1 MTEHKKKTGSDL
13 FIVDNSDSDW
23 KVKEYLYEWADI
35 SNKFD
40 IATGYFEIGAL
51 LALDGQWQKLDKLR
65 ILMGDEVTKRTRQAL
80 IEGITSK
87 VKDKLDTS
95 IELEKEKNDFLKGVP
110 AIVEALRSGKIECR
124 IYAKKK
130 FHAKAYI
137 THSKLAVVGSSA
149 LVGSSNFTHPGLT
162 NNVEL
167 NIHENQRVKLLQ
179 DWYEK
184 HWEEAEDVTPDVLK
198 IIERHTRDYLP
209 FEIYARALKEY
220 FRRYEIETTEWE
232 KHHSRLYRQLDV
244 YQQEGYKALMK
255 IAEKYRGALLCDGV
269 GLGKTFVGMMLIERL
284 VERDRKRVA
293 LFVPKAANEA
303 VWKPALKK
311 YLKNLFG
318 RFSNLEIFNHTD
330 LTRKGKWQEDLDSV
344 KERADVIVIDEAHN
358 FRNPGLRGTDT
369 RAESRYYRL
378 SEIIGDKKVFLLTAT
393 PINNSL
399 VDLQRLIELFTH
411 KENAYFKNIGVHSL
425 PAHFRNL
432 EKELDETL
440 SGKSSHQEIL
450 EFNQAEAEQVLSG
463 DELFREIVLQ
473 RSRTYVRKSQQLQG
487 GNLAMFPN
495 REDPQVAEYSIKKT
509 YGKLLDLIAKAFSK
523 KEPLFTLAIYNPT
536 AYLRTGFEETDA
548 FLIERQKQNV
558 GLIRTLFLKRFESSA
573 EAFRASCEVLYL
585 KMLAF
590 VTKNVETAIE
600 NAKLERIKKRK
611 EEQLGF
617 FRQDQRALFEEQ
629 SDLAEAQEIPE
640 DKIPEELLESFD
652 VLDRQKYNVHGILQA
667 TFDDMEQILDFMDEF
682 RTFDPKQ
689 DNKLQALIR
698 LLKTDPVLKKHK
710 VLIFSEYLQTARYVY
725 DGLKDAGIEGVA
737 ELDGATNARDRVAV
751 IRRFSP
757 YYNDSSSAK
766 LAANGEEEIRVLIST
781 DVLSEG
787 LNLQD
792 ATRLINYDLH
802 WNPVR
807 LMQRI
812 GRVDRRL
819 NNEIEEEILRAHP
832 EQKEIRGT
840 IVYWNFL
847 PPDELDSLLNLYT
860 RVSNKVL
867 RISSVFGIE
876 GKKLLKPEDDYQ
888 ALKDFNHELDK
899 DESPLEKLHLEYQ
912 NLIKQF
918 PELENQLSGLP
929 NRIFSGKKSP
939 DDRARAVFFCYELP
953 EMPKEEGE
961 KGRRGDGENQL
972 IENPQSTIRNPQSVG
987 RWYLYDLATEK
998 IEEDPIK
1005 INEIIRC
1012 NPETPRYCV
1021 EPQET
1026 LTEIRQKV
1034 EKYLKNGYLKRVQ
1047 APMGVKPLL
1056 KAWMEI
1062 S

>member
-1 MTEHKKKTGSDL
+1 MSDDKRKTGSDL

-23 KVKEYLYEWADI
+23 KVREYLYEWADI

-80 IEGITSK
+80 IDGVTSI
-87 VKDKLDTS
+87 KDKLDTS

-137 THSKLAVVGSSA
+137 THSKLAVIGSSA

-167 NIHENQRVKLLQ
+167 NIHESQRVNLLQ

-184 HWEEAEDVTPDVLK
+184 HWEEADDVTPEILK

-220 FRRYEIETTEWE
+220 FRRYEIEVTEWE
-232 KHHSRLYRQLDV
+232 KYQSRLYHQLDV

-255 IAEKYRGALLCDGV
+255 ISEKYRGAFLCDGV

-284 VERDRKRVA
+284 IERDRKRVA

-311 YLKNLFG
+311 YLPNLFG

-369 RAESRYYRL
+369 RAASRYYRM
-378 SEIIGDKKVFLLTAT
+378 SEIIGEKKVFLLTAT

-399 VDLQRLIELFTH
+399 IDLQRLIELFTH
-411 KENAYFKNIGVHSL
+411 KDNAYFKNIGVHSL

-432 EKELDETL
+432 EKQLDETL
-440 SGKSSHQEIL
+440 RGKTEHQEVL

-463 DELFREIVLQ
+463 DEIFREIVLQ

-487 GNLAMFPN
+487 GNLALFPV
-495 REDPQVAEYSIKKT
+495 REDPQVANYSIKKT
-509 YGKLLDLIAKAFSK
+509 YGKLLDLIAKAFNK

-536 AYLRTGFEETDA
+536 AYSKKGFEELDI
-548 FLIERQKQNV
+548 FLVERQKQLV

-590 VTKNVETAIE
+590 ATKNVETAIE
-600 NAKLERIKKRK
+600 KAKLERIKKRK

-617 FRQDQRALFEEQ
+617 FRQEQRALFEEQ

-652 VLDRQKYNVHGILQA
+652 VLDREKYNVHAILLA
-667 TFDDMEQILDFMDEF
+667 TFDDMEQILDFLDEF
-682 RTFDPKQ
+682 RSFTPKK
-689 DNKLQALIR
+689 DDKLQALIR

-710 VLIFSEYLQTARYVY
+710 VLIFSEYMQTARYVY
-725 DGLKDAGIEGVA
+725 DGLKDANIEGVA
-737 ELDGATNARDRVAV
+737 ELDGSTNARERVAV

-766 LAANGEEEIRVLIST
+766 VAANGDEEIRVLIST

-819 NNEIEEEILRAHP
+819 NNEIEDEILKAHP

-840 IVYWNFL
+840 VVYWNFL

-860 RVSNKVL
+860 RVSNKVV

-912 NLIKQF
+912 ELIKQF
-918 PELENQLSGLP
+918 PELENQISGLP
-929 NRIFSGKKSP
+929 NRIFSGKKSL
-939 DDRARAVFFCYELP
+939 DDSTHAVFFCYELP
-953 EMPKEEGE
+953 EMPKDDDSAKLDFESTEEKDKAE
-961 KGRRGDGENQL
+961 
-972 IENPQSTIRNPQSVG
+972 PQTIS
-987 RWYLYDLATEK
+987 RWYLYDLATEA

-1021 EPQET
+1021 QPQET

-1047 APMGVKPLL
+1047 APIGTRPIL